1 MIAFI
6 ESMDAQHLAG
16 MKILPN
22 RPSLGP
28 EVIARV
34 GKGDSQAF
42 AELYEHSSSLLFTLA
57 LRILNNRDEAA
68 ELLQDVYIEVWRKAG
83 NFDQNRG
90 SPMAWLIT
98 LTRSRA
104 IDRVRAST
112 SRGRTR
118 TDSLE
123 DNPAEQIQSDLPDPL
138 ENRSMEELRSLVGD
152 ALTDLPAAQQE
163 ALELSFY
170 DGLTHAEI
178 AAKLDKPIG
187 TIKTR
192 IKLGMNKLRY
202 TLRPCWEHK

>member
-1 MIAFI
+1 
-6 ESMDAQHLAG
+6 
-16 MKILPN
+16 MKILPS
-22 RPSLGP
+22 RSSLGP
-28 EVIARV
+28 EVITRV

-42 AELYEHSSSLLFTLA
+42 AQLYEQSSSLLFTLA

-68 ELLQDVYIEVWRKAG
+68 ELLQDVYIEVWRKAA

-104 IDRVRAST
+104 IDRVRASS
-112 SRGRTR
+112 SRGRTL

-123 DNPAEQIQSDLPDPL
+123 QSRAVELQSDLPDPL
-138 ENRSMEELRSLVGD
+138 QNHAIEELRTLI
-152 ALTDLPAAQQE
+152 AAAFTDLPAAQQE

-170 DGLTHAEI
+170 DGLTHSEI

-192 IKLGMNKLRY
+192 IKLGMTKLRY
-202 TLRPCWEHK
+202 TLRPCWERK

>member
-1 MIAFI
+1 MIAFV
-6 ESMDAQHLAG
+6 ESMDAQYLAG

-22 RPSLGP
+22 RHPLGP

-42 AELYEHSSSLLFTLA
+42 AELYEQSSSLLFTLA

-68 ELLQDVYIEVWRKAG
+68 ELLQDVYVEVWRKAG

-104 IDRVRAST
+104 IDRVRASA

-123 DNPAEQIQSDLPDPL
+123 DNPVEQIQSDLPDPL
-138 ENRSMEELRSLVGD
+138 ENRSMEELRTLVGD

-163 ALELSFY
+163 ALQLSFY

-178 AAKLDKPIG
+178 AAKLEKPIG

>member
-1 MIAFI
+1 MIVFI
-6 ESMDAQHLAG
+6 ESTDTQYLVG
-16 MKILPN
+16 MRILPS
-22 RPSLGP
+22 RPPLKP
-28 EVIARV
+28 DVIARV

-42 AELYEHSSSLLFTLA
+42 AELYEQSSSLLFTLA

-104 IDRVRAST
+104 IDRVRASS
-112 SRGRTR
+112 SRGRTL

-123 DNPAEQIQSDLPDPL
+123 ESRAEELQSDLPDPL
-138 ENRSMEELRSLVGD
+138 ETHTVEELRILVGD
-152 ALTDLPAAQQE
+152 ALSDLPAAQQE

>member
-1 MIAFI
+1 
-6 ESMDAQHLAG
+6 LA
-16 MKILPN
+16 N
-22 RPSLGP
+22 RLTLGP
-28 EVIARV
+28 DVIARV
-34 GKGDSQAF
+34 GKGDAQAF
-42 AELYEHSSSLLFTLA
+42 AELYEQSSSLLYTLA

-83 NFDQNRG
+83 NFDQKRG

-98 LTRSRA
+98 MTRSRA
-104 IDRVRAST
+104 IDRIRAST
-112 SRGRTR
+112 SRGRTV

-123 DNPAEQIQSDLPDPL
+123 QSRAEELQSDLPDPL
-138 ENRSMEELRSLVGD
+138 ETHAMEELRTLVGE
-152 ALTDLPAAQQE
+152 AFTDLPAAQQE

-178 AAKLDKPIG
+178 AARLDKPIG

-202 TLRPCWEHK
+202 MLRPCWEHK

>member
-6 ESMDAQHLAG
+6 HSTDVQQLTG
-16 MKILPN
+16 MRTLSN
-22 RPSLGP
+22 RPPLGP
-28 EVIARV
+28 DVIARV

-42 AELYEHSSSLLFTLA
+42 AELYEQSSPLLFPLA
-57 LRILNNRDEAA
+57 LRILNNRDEAT

-112 SRGRTR
+112 SRGRTL

-123 DNPAEQIQSDLPDPL
+123 QGRADDLPSDLPNPL
-138 ENRSMEELRSLVGD
+138 ETHATEELRTLVGE
-152 ALTDLPAAQQE
+152 AFRDLPAAQQE
-163 ALELSFY
+163 ALQMSFY
-170 DGLTHAEI
+170 EGLTHAEI